1 MKKLVVVG
9 ICGTLLGGCVSGMTN
24 SYLSPQVPQRVL
36 IPQEVVDMM
45 GPPQI
50 LQVGMGQT
58 VEGRA
63 NHFYEFKGKPGDQV
77 TLVVRSKGT
86 DASLYLYGDANDYRR
101 NMEPMAFVGSIGGIS
116 GVVDPDGPNAHLLVT
131 LPADPD
137 GSYVAVVGPQDQAD
151 YSLTVLPGLVPQREL
166 MALPTPIYGNEG
178 QFMSPFTEDNTVT
191 AWVEKGLQAE
201 VASNVGTALGSLA
214 AMSNSDNIMLS
225 VFGGAV
231 GSIAGREVML
241 RAIGGWDFI
250 KDNSDLSF
258 NSLEEMAKYMAY
270 ENSSH
275 PQYAQVLNA
284 TYGIY
289 PELRPVMQKVQ
300 MEKDSL
306 TRLYPNSFITVA
318 QQ

>member
-1 MKKLVVVG
+1 M
-9 ICGTLLGGCVSGMTN
+9 
-24 SYLSPQVPQRVL
+24 
-36 IPQEVVDMM
+36 
-45 GPPQI
+45 
-50 LQVGMGQT
+50 
-58 VEGRA
+58 
-63 NHFYEFKGKPGDQV
+63 
-77 TLVVRSKGT
+77 
-86 DASLYLYGDANDYRR
+86 
-101 NMEPMAFVGSIGGIS
+101 
-116 GVVDPDGPNAHLLVT
+116 
-131 LPADPD
+131 
-137 GSYVAVVGPQDQAD
+137 
-151 YSLTVLPGLVPQREL
+151 
-166 MALPTPIYGNEG
+166 
-178 QFMSPFTEDNTVT
+178 
-191 AWVEKGLQAE
+191 QAE

-258 NSLEEMAKYMAY
+258 NSLEEMAKYVAY

-289 PELRPVMQKVQ
+289 PELRPLMQKVHL
-300 MEKDSL
+300 EKDSL

>member
-1 MKKLVVVG
+1 
-9 ICGTLLGGCVSGMTN
+9 
-24 SYLSPQVPQRVL
+24 
-36 IPQEVVDMM
+36 
-45 GPPQI
+45 
-50 LQVGMGQT
+50 
-58 VEGRA
+58 
-63 NHFYEFKGKPGDQV
+63 

-116 GVVDPDGPNAHLLVT
+116 GVVDPDGPNAQLLVT

-137 GSYVAVVGPQDQAD
+137 RYYVAVVGPQDQAD

-225 VFGGAV
+225 RSEEHTSELQSRENLVCRLLLDVRRPPRATRFPYTTLFRSRELMALPTPIYGNEGQFMSPFTEDNTVTAWVEKGLQAEVASNV
-231 GSIAGREVML
+231 GTALGSLAAMS
-241 RAIGGWDFI
+241 
-250 KDNSDLSF
+250 NSDNIMLS
-258 NSLEEMAKYMAY
+258 
-270 ENSSH
+270 
-275 PQYAQVLNA
+275 
-284 TYGIY
+284 
-289 PELRPVMQKVQ
+289 
-300 MEKDSL
+300 
-306 TRLYPNSFITVA
+306 
-318 QQ
+318 